1 MTDSTTDGP
10 STDGPTADELT
21 AQLRAAMPLCG
32 LLGMRVIE
40 QRPDEVH
47 LAMDWDAE
55 TCTVGGAMH
64 GGALMALADATGA
77 MAAFLNLPEGAGG
90 TTTIESKTNF
100 LGAARG
106 GTIHAVARPLHAG
119 RTTVVVETELRCE
132 DGKLV
137 TKTTQTQ
144 AVLAG

>member
-1 MTDSTTDGP
+1 MTEP
-10 STDGPTADELT
+10 NADDLT
-21 AQLRAAMPLCG
+21 AQLRSAMPLCG
-32 LLGMRVIE
+32 LLDMRVVE

-47 LAMDWDAE
+47 LAMDWNAE
-55 TCTVGGAMH
+55 TCTIGGAMH
-64 GGALMALADATGA
+64 GGALMALADAAGA
-77 MAAFLNLPEGAGG
+77 MAAFLNLPEGAAG

-100 LGAARG
+100 MGAARG

-119 RTTVVVETELRCE
+119 RTTVVVETELRRE

-144 AVLAG
+144 AVLTG